1 MEEESDPALPEIKLT
16 TSGYSA
22 PGALDALLPEVYAA
36 LRRIARAQ
44 LRRERAG
51 HTLDTSGLVHEAY
64 LKLVSS
70 FPELPPSREQFMFL
84 CAQLMRQVLVDHARR
99 RGRQKRGGDAVLTT
113 YTDTVIASAPG
124 DGTNMLAINDALER
138 LEQLNPD
145 YTRIVEC
152 RFFAG
157 MSIEETAAALETS
170 PSSVKRHWRF
180 ARAWLQN
187 ELTPPAA

>member
-1 MEEESDPALPEIKLT
+1 MDAEEPELPAIRLKHAGQIE
-16 TSGYSA
+16 
-22 PGALDALLPEVYAA
+22 PGTLDDLLPEVYSA
-36 LRRIARAQ
+36 LMRIARAQ
-44 LRRERAG
+44 LRRERPG

-64 LKLVSS
+64 LKLTES
-70 FPELPPSREQFMFL
+70 FPELPESREQFMFI

-113 YTDTVIASAPG
+113 YTDSVVAAAPG
-124 DGTNMLAINDALER
+124 DETNMLAINDALER
-138 LEQLNPD
+138 LERVNPD
-145 YTRIVEC
+145 YSRIVEC

-157 MSIEETAAALETS
+157 MSIEETAVALDTS